1 MLECFSANWWVMHL
15 LDLFVSLLQVK
26 QRLKTHF
33 KFMFVRHPLERLVST
48 YRDKF
53 TKPAYYY
60 KRRFGTKII
69 RAIRGDNATKKALTK
84 GNDVKFREMVRE
96 QQCQGTA

>member
-1 MLECFSANWWVMHL
+1 
-15 LDLFVSLLQVK
+15 
-26 QRLKTHF
+26 
-33 KFMFVRHPLERLVST
+33 MFVRHPLERLVST

-69 RAIRGDNATKKALTK
+69 KAVRGANATTEALQK
-84 GNDVKFREMVRE
+84 GHDVKFREMVLY
-96 QQCQGTA
+96 